1 MVSVAI
7 IEDDVL
13 IRMAVEFY
21 LNAQPEFSVVTTYN
35 SVELFF
41 EHQKTLP
48 HVILMDIQLPGMSGL
63 EGCFK
68 VKQQFPNTE
77 ILMFTVYEDKD
88 KVFKAL
94 QAGASGYLLKNSSLD
109 VIKSSILETLDGGAP
124 MTPSIAKKVLTY
136 FSAIPEQK
144 QNESLDQLTKR
155 ELEVAK
161 LLVDGSTYKQVAYH
175 LKISADTVRQHIK
188 NIYAKLQI
196 NSRIHL
202 VQEFNKK

>member
-175 LKISADTVRQHIK
+175 LKISEDKCCPSASAVITP
-188 NIYAKLQI
+188 
-196 NSRIHL
+196 
-202 VQEFNKK
+202 NKPSKFTSA